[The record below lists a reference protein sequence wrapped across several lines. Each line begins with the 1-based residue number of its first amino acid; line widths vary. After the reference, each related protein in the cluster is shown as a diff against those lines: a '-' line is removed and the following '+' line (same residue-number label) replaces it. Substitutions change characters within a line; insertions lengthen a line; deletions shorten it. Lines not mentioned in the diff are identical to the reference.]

1 MDARTI
7 YLLGVRDALIITG
20 MDKIDATAAVVRMQE
35 RDNLGCIA
43 DEYMQ
48 MAFSGDSASVLA
60 ATAALHA

>member
-60 ATAALHA
+60 ATAELHV

>member
-20 MDKIDATAAVVRMQE
+20 MDKIDATAAVVYMQ
-35 RDNLGCIA
+35 RHDNLGCIA
-43 DEYMQ
+43 DEYMK

-60 ATAALHA
+60 ATAELHV